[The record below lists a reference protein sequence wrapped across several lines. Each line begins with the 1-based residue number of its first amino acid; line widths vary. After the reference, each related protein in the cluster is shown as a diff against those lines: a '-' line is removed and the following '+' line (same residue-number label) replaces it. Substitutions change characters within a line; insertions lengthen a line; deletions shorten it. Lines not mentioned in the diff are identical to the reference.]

1 MGILGKLFNGDSG
14 SGIRY
19 AEEQVRQC
27 ERMLA
32 IQKQNRESAKKCG
45 NYKNACKNYRSGSK
59 VGTVYD
65 ANVWTAEEHL
75 KRAKA
80 ALAAAKK
87 K

>member
-1 MGILGKLFNGDSG
+1 MGLFFKSDPAA
-14 SGIRY
+14 GIRS

-32 IQKQNRESAKKCG
+32 TQKQNREIAKKSG
-45 NYKNACKNYRSGSK
+45 NYKNASKNYRSGSK